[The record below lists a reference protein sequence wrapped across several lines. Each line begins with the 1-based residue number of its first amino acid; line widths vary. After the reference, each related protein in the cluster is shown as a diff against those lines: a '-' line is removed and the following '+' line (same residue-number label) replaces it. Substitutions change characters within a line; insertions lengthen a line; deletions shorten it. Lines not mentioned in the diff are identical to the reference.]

1 MSNTGK
7 TSQSFNQAKTQTVT
21 KGERDALIAARPK
34 PKVEQHHTP
43 GGTIESTV
51 KQTLN
56 ARNEARIDRIQN
68 RLDTAQSNMRFA
80 HKKALVRGRAKTGFE
95 RCR

>member
-1 MSNTGK
+1 MNNTTK
-7 TSQSFNQAKTQTVT
+7 TSQSFNQAKTPAVT

-80 HKKALVRGRAKTGFE
+80 HKKALVRGSAKTDFE
-95 RCR
+95 RNR